1 MLIRSDVDQNL
12 LSKFTNTTS
21 DSRMSDQRLRSKR
34 TGSLSAFV
42 IDRKVWKKFFFRSEQ
57 IERYWLDKQQLK
69 VLESL
74 GLLKTK

>member
-1 MLIRSDVDQNL
+1 MDV
-12 LSKFTNTTS
+12 FTV
-21 DSRMSDQRLRSKR
+21 
-34 TGSLSAFV
+34 LSAFV
-42 IDRKVWKKFFFRSEQ
+42 IDDRKVWKKFFFRSEQ